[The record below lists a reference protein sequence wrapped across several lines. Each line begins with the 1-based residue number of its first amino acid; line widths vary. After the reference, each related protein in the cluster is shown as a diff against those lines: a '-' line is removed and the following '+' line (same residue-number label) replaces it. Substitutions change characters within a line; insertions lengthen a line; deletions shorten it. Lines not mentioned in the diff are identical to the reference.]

1 MTQNTQMIEELDD
14 CFLRTARNIMK
25 YYDNEEQKQKILK
38 QLREALIVNC
48 TESARIKAANEIKE
62 HLECMSEFDSEEDV
76 KNITTEY
83 KKAISEIQINLLQD
97 NRLLEYDRQ
106 IKGLYQV
113 NEAESNALDDTDADL
128 RLTGSEI
135 NVIDPISKMRMTDP
149 VRNAVCGHIY
159 DKASLVAMLQKNKN
173 TRYVFYI
180 MSNIGI
186 CYYRFYVCIHRCP
199 VVGCTSLDY
208 IDLSQ
213 CRSDIVTKT
222 YLENHPA

>member
-1 MTQNTQMIEELDD
+1 MVRVQ
-14 CFLRTARNIMK
+14 R
-25 YYDNEEQKQKILK
+25 DNEEEKQKILK
-38 QLREALIVNC
+38 QLRETLMANC
-48 TESARIKAANEIKE
+48 IESARIKAANEIKE
-62 HLECMSEFDSEEDV
+62 HLECMSELDSEEDV

-83 KKAISEIQINLLQD
+83 KKAISEIQVNPLQD

-106 IKGLYQV
+106 IKGLQQA
-113 NEAESNALDDTDADL
+113 NKAESNAVDDADADL

-173 TRYVFYI
+173 TR
-180 MSNIGI
+180 
-186 CYYRFYVCIHRCP
+186 CP

-213 CRSDIVTKT
+213 CRSDFVTKT

>member
-14 CFLRTARNIMK
+14 CFLRTAGNIMK
-25 YYDNEEQKQKILK
+25 YYDNEEEKQNILK
-38 QLREALIVNC
+38 QLREVLIANC
-48 TESARIKAANEIKE
+48 MESARIKSANEIKE

-76 KNITTEY
+76 KNITIEY
-83 KKAISEIQINLLQD
+83 KKAISEIQVNPLQD

-106 IKGLYQV
+106 FKGLYQV
-113 NEAESNALDDTDADL
+113 NESNALDDIDADL

-173 TRYVFYI
+173 TR
-180 MSNIGI
+180 
-186 CYYRFYVCIHRCP
+186 CP

-222 YLENHPA
+222 YLENHLA